1 MDINTSDMSEK
12 EFSNL
17 IKQLL
22 SNRYAE
28 SKQID
33 VSLWSYDK
41 NLDKLK
47 LYQSMNFK

>member
-1 MDINTSDMSEK
+1 MDINTSGMSEK

-22 SNRYAE
+22 SNRYTE

-41 NLDKLK
+41 NLDKIK
-47 LYQSMNFK
+47 IVPKYEF